1 MATLAYYDVRG
12 LAQPIRFL
20 LAYLKVKF
28 TDKHYTD
35 SKEWFEKDK
44 QGLGLDF
51 PNLPYYIDEN
61 IKVTESSAIPIYL
74 IKKNKRND
82 LLGQNPDG
90 SYNERE
96 VRVQQLT
103 GVLNDIKKEYF
114 PILYNPELYAKK
126 DEVFSTKLQVKL
138 TNLTAYLS
146 NKDFLAGT
154 LSYADF
160 IFYELLTAFRHVFP
174 ASITPTL
181 AAYIQRFE
189 ALPGIKEYI
198 ANPSI
203 NLNHFYGKTALWN
216 GP

>member
-1 MATLAYYDVRG
+1 MATLAYYDIRG

-20 LAYLKVKF
+20 LAYLGVKY

-35 SKEWFEKDK
+35 REEWFGKDK

-51 PNLPYYIDEN
+51 PNLPYYIDQN

-114 PILYNPELYAKK
+114 PILFNAELYAKK
-126 DEVFSTKLQVKL
+126 DEVYSTKLQGKL
-138 TNLTAYLS
+138 TDLTTHLG

-160 IFYELLTAFRHVFP
+160 IFYEILIPFRHIFP

-189 ALPGIKEYI
+189 SLPGIKEYI

-203 NLNHFYGKTALWN
+203 NLKNFYGKTAQWIA
-216 GP
+216 P